1 MHILHWNVGRHS
13 ADALY
18 IYLSLQQTLVPESE
32 YSSAS
37 SDLAPVI
44 DTIQLGYGKVLGKG
58 RLAADKPLIVK
69 ARFVSRRAERKIK
82 EAGGV
87 VKIVA

>member
-1 MHILHWNVGRHS
+1 ML
-13 ADALY
+13 L
-18 IYLSLQQTLVPESE
+18 LLQTLVPESE
-32 YSSAS
+32 FASAS

-44 DTIQLGYGKVLGKG
+44 DTVQFGYGKVLGKG
-58 RLAADKPLIVK
+58 RLAPGKPLIVK
-69 ARFVSRRAERKIK
+69 ARLVSRKAERKIK